1 MNDAQKYSRIKQ
13 IVFNRPWAILDEYL
27 DIISEVVVGA
37 CNEIAAGKPI
47 ARSTRPSSLTV
58 HSGVPIIEVD
68 GVISKKMNLFAD
80 ISGGT
85 SIEQLSAQ
93 FDEAMAMDANAIGFN
108 IHSPGGSIDGI
119 DEFAQ
124 KVFDARMSGNKTIF
138 AIADNMCASAA
149 AWIGLQADE
158 FYVTSGGS
166 VGSIGVM
173 ARYTSDERMLKNVG
187 IDTTI
192 IRSGDLKAPGAGPLT
207 PEQTNSVTQQ
217 VQVYANMFYKG
228 VTRARPQVNI
238 DNVKRGQM
246 FIGQEAVDVGLAD
259 GISTLDALVKRYA
272 KS

>member
-1 MNDAQKYSRIKQ
+1 MNDAQKYSHIKQ
-13 IVFNRPWAILDEYL
+13 IIFERPWAIDPPWLL
-27 DIISEVVVGA
+27 IIAEVVTQA
-37 CNEIAAGKPI
+37 SLEIASGKTV
-47 ARSTRPSSLTV
+47 ARSTRPSALTV
-58 HSGVPIIEVD
+58 RSGVPVIEVD
-68 GVISKKMNLFAD
+68 GVISKKMNLFSD

-85 SIEQLSAQ
+85 SIELLSEQ
-93 FDEAMAMDANAIGFN
+93 FREGMSMDANALGFRF
-108 IHSPGGSIDGI
+108 HSPGGAIDGI

-124 KVFDARMSGNKTIF
+124 EVFEARMTGNKTIF

-173 ARYTSDERMLKNVG
+173 ARFDSNERALKNVG

-207 PEQTNSVTQQ
+207 PEQANSVMQQ
-217 VQVYANMFYKG
+217 VQTYANMFYAA

-238 DNVKRGQM
+238 DDVKRGQM
-246 FIGQEAVDVGLAD
+246 FIGQDAFNVGLAD

-272 KS
+272 KN